1 MYLCTNSWSVW
12 HYSPWTN
19 HAMDHYLRFTDPQ
32 RVAQESWRVSGKSL
46 GHISCGDMLHSRLF
60 FFCIAMHCI
69 NYVHLLC
76 AFVNMCKCSMRI
88 YPSHGPFSLGLEDM
102 QKLYEEWLSASEC
115 WSSSTYVIQLQ
126 QTSKFIKM
134 GARRWM
140 TFSQICEKY
149 KSEDVATCIIEEKK
163 KIQC

>member
-1 MYLCTNSWSVW
+1 MHKQLKCLTLLTLNKSRYGSLLKVHGPPARC
-12 HYSPWTN
+12 
-19 HAMDHYLRFTDPQ
+19 ARKL
-32 RVAQESWRVSGKSL
+32 KSL
-46 GHISCGDMLHSRLF
+46 GEVPWAHQLWRHVTQQVV

>member
-19 HAMDHYLRFTDPQ
+19 HAMDHYLRLTDPQ

-46 GHISCGDMLHSRLF
+46 GHISCGDMLHSRLL

-69 NYVHLLC
+69 NYGHLLC

-102 QKLYEEWLSASEC
+102 QKLYEEWLAASEC

-126 QTSKFIKM
+126 QTSEFIKM
-134 GARRWM
+134 GARRWV